1 LGFSADEFLVRSSA
15 AGFAASRCFEDS
27 GATSTPHQAQIRRT
41 TSSCYQLQDA
51 HAARKTREG
60 LFMGSLMPYLCH
72 PLFAGHPKW
81 SELAIGEPPQD
92 QAPQSSPVTLHAKR
106 REHKSSSGSPRT
118 RFECTHCDSTQPWI
132 AVPLAHTRGK
142 MRVNIPLRCVLPR
155 SPLRKSA
162 VTFPVVLLKASLG
175 DRGLPKGWGED
186 YRLWE
191 ENIPPCFGTR
201 GPQSFPRLD
210 HCRE

>member
-1 LGFSADEFLVRSSA
+1 MGFSADEFLVRSSA

-27 GATSTPHQAQIRRT
+27 GATSIPHQAQIRRT

-60 LFMGSLMPYLCH
+60 RFMDSLMPYLCH
-72 PLFAGHPKW
+72 PLFAGHPKR
-81 SELAIGEPPQD
+81 SDLAIREPSQD

-106 REHKSSSGSPRT
+106 REHKSSSGLPRT
-118 RFECTHCDSTQPWI
+118 RFECTHCDGARPWI
-132 AVPLAHTRGK
+132 AVPLTHMRGK
-142 MRVNIPLRCVLPR
+142 MRVDIPLRYVLLR
-155 SPLRKSA
+155 SPRRKSA
-162 VTFPVVLLKASLG
+162 VTFPVVLLKASQG
-175 DRGLPKGWGED
+175 DRGLLKGWGED

-201 GPQSFPRLD
+201 ERQSFPQVD